1 MEENLFKEIQAV
13 KGFLDEEEG
22 RRLHDLA
29 LAAAELGPCLEIGGY
44 CGKSTAYIGLA
55 CRRRGQVLFS
65 VDHHRGSEEQQPGQA
80 YCDPD
85 LVDAADGRVDTLPF
99 FRRTLARFSLEETV
113 VAVVAQPG
121 QSYCDPDLVDAAD
134 GRVDTLPFFRRT
146 LARFSLEET
155 VVAVVAPSALAA
167 RHWRTPL
174 GLVFIDGSH
183 AFPSVFA
190 DYASWSP
197 HLLPGGFLAIHDV
210 FPDPAAGGQAPWAVY
225 EMALASGLFVEL
237 PMVKSLGILQ
247 RTAAGEVTPR
257 ALAWRERYAG

>member
-113 VAVVAQPG
+113 VAVVA
-121 QSYCDPDLVDAAD
+121 
-134 GRVDTLPFFRRT
+134 
-146 LARFSLEET
+146 
-155 VVAVVAPSALAA
+155 PSALAA

-190 DYASWSP
+190 DYAAWSP

>member
-13 KGFLDEEEG
+13 RGFLDEEEG

-80 YCDPD
+80 
-85 LVDAADGRVDTLPF
+85 
-99 FRRTLARFSLEETV
+99 
-113 VAVVAQPG
+113 
-121 QSYCDPDLVDAAD
+121 YCDPDLVDAAD

>member
-80 YCDPD
+80 
-85 LVDAADGRVDTLPF
+85 
-99 FRRTLARFSLEETV
+99 
-113 VAVVAQPG
+113 
-121 QSYCDPDLVDAAD
+121 YCDPDLVDAAD

>member
-113 VAVVAQPG
+113 VAVVA
-121 QSYCDPDLVDAAD
+121 S
-134 GRVDTLPFFRRT
+134 
-146 LARFSLEET
+146 
-155 VVAVVAPSALAA
+155 SALAA
-167 RHWRTPL
+167 RHWRTLL

>member
-113 VAVVAQPG
+113 VAVVA
-121 QSYCDPDLVDAAD
+121 
-134 GRVDTLPFFRRT
+134 
-146 LARFSLEET
+146 
-155 VVAVVAPSALAA
+155 PSTLAA